1 MARRL
6 SIVPGLSR
14 EECRRFIRDYH
25 GHNDPPL
32 GDIFRLGACEIATG
46 RIVGV
51 ALVGRPIARALQDGW
66 TVEVLRVAVRRDM
79 DPYLLDRGFPGTCSF
94 LYGAAWR
101 AARALGYRR
110 MQTYTLDRE
119 SGASLRALAGWHPG
133 EVIPGRGW
141 GASSKARGRT
151 DKSASLE
158 DKRRW
163 NVCAGW
169 QEGAKV
175 PTIEHAGER
184 TLPLFGEHLNK
195 QRLGR
200 HHEEL

>member
-32 GDIFRLGACEIATG
+32 GDIFRLGAAELQTG

-51 ALVGRPIARALQDGW
+51 AMVGRPIARALQDGW

-79 DPYLLDRGFPGTCSF
+79 DPYRLDRGFPGACSF
-94 LYGAAWR
+94 LYAAAWK

-133 EVIPGRGW
+133 KVIPGRGW
-141 GASSKARGRT
+141 SCPSRPRVNLPV
-151 DKSASLE
+151 SLE
-158 DKRRW
+158 DKRHW
-163 NVCAGW
+163 EVSAGW

-175 PTIEHAGER
+175 PSIAPLKDAA
-184 TLPLFGEHLNK
+184 LPLFSGVY
-195 QRLGR
+195 
-200 HHEEL
+200 